1 MFLPKQWQDSNVSR
15 NILVIKMDPNLT
27 LAHISHN
34 ASMILLHQHIAYP
47 STRWKDVVK
56 LPSSCSA
63 ETCHLAAVETS
74 SIVQKYLRYMG
85 GIVNSQF
92 AFCAFVA
99 ARVLL
104 VHWHS
109 NEAHSLEAEFFN
121 LLQSLKDMSEKWL
134 GYYKFEGTTSTAPA
148 RYDSGRPVDLAGRYA
163 EQLENLHSRCLN
175 DVTFSRVDLTETLCD
190 ASLYNFI
197 EKPGHS
203 ISVGSSNY
211 ADHRSTNGNR
221 QAYRRYSSGFE
232 AYQRAGVPSPTRGSD
247 LHARY
252 QSHRSPVNIRPSV
265 AYDVRGIIPP
275 MEDISPPSQSR
286 TTQSPVAA
294 PSSTA
299 NMRGMNGSSA
309 ALMNEMN
316 AANSF
321 PHGQSIMAEE
331 DELTT
336 MSNMLLGNQFLE
348 MDRVIT
354 LQSTD
359 FFTFDSSGRVGLS
372 G

>member
-15 NILVIKMDPNLT
+15 DVLVIKMDPNLT

-34 ASMILLHQHIAYP
+34 TSTILLHQHIAYP
-47 STRWKDVVK
+47 PTRWKDVVK

-92 AFCAFVA
+92 AFCAFAA

-109 NEAHSLEAEFFN
+109 CKTGVLDAAFFD
-121 LLQSLKDMSEKWL
+121 LLQCLKDMSDKWR
-134 GYYKFEGTTSTAPA
+134 GYYKNSSTVNDMSGQEGRGRIMDLPS
-148 RYDSGRPVDLAGRYA
+148 RYVQ
-163 EQLENLHSRCLN
+163 QLEHLHARFLN
-175 DVTFSRVDLTETLCD
+175 DMTFSTMDFTDILCD
-190 ASLYNFI
+190 ASLYDYT
-197 EKPGHS
+197 EKSTHDTP
-203 ISVGSSNY
+203 ISTSHVHY
-211 ADHRSTNGNR
+211 GNLTR
-221 QAYRRYSSGFE
+221 AYRRYSSGFE
-232 AYQRAGVPSPTRGSD
+232 AYQNAGVPSPTRRSDHQTSHLSDGS
-247 LHARY
+247 
-252 QSHRSPVNIRPSV
+252 PIRTRHP
-265 AYDVRGIIPP
+265 ATYEVRNFGGPIEGTILSTRP
-275 MEDISPPSQSR
+275 QAA
-286 TTQSPVAA
+286 QSPITT
-294 PSSTA
+294 PSP
-299 NMRGMNGSSA
+299 NEHRRGLDNSVHLLA
-309 ALMNEMN
+309 EMN
-316 AANSF
+316 PADNYSHSQ
-321 PHGQSIMAEE
+321 PIMTEE

-348 MDRVIT
+348 MDRVIS

-359 FFTFDSSGRVGLS
+359 FFNFDSTGRTGLS

>member
-15 NILVIKMDPNLT
+15 DVLVIKMDPNLT

-34 ASMILLHQHIAYP
+34 TSTILLHQHVAYP
-47 STRWKDVVK
+47 PTRWKDVVK

-92 AFCAFVA
+92 AFCAFAA

-109 NEAHSLEAEFFN
+109 CKTGVLDAAFFD
-121 LLQSLKDMSEKWL
+121 LLQCLRDMSDKWR
-134 GYYKFEGTTSTAPA
+134 GYLKTSSTVNDISGQEGRRIKNLPS
-148 RYDSGRPVDLAGRYA
+148 RYV
-163 EQLENLHSRCLN
+163 EQLEHLHARFLT
-175 DVTFSRVDLTETLCD
+175 DMTFSTMDFTDILCD
-190 ASLYNFI
+190 ASLNDYT
-197 EKPGHS
+197 EKLTHDTPIPTSRVNHEQLG
-203 ISVGSSNY
+203 
-211 ADHRSTNGNR
+211 R
-221 QAYRRYSSGFE
+221 AYRRYSSGFE
-232 AYQRAGVPSPTRGSD
+232 AYQNAGVPSPTRRSD
-247 LHARY
+247 H
-252 QSHRSPVNIRPSV
+252 QTSHRSDGSPIRTRHSA
-265 AYDVRGIIPP
+265 AYEVRGFRGPL
-275 MEDISPPSQSR
+275 EGTALSSR
-286 TTQSPVAA
+286 PQAAQSPITT
-294 PSSTA
+294 PSPDERR
-299 NMRGMNGSSA
+299 RGLDNSVHLLA
-309 ALMNEMN
+309 EMN
-316 AANSF
+316 TADNYSHSQ
-321 PHGQSIMAEE
+321 PLMTEE

-348 MDRVIT
+348 MDRVIS

-359 FFTFDSSGRVGLS
+359 FFNFDSTGRTGLS

>member
-15 NILVIKMDPNLT
+15 DILVIKMDPNLT

-34 ASMILLHQHIAYP
+34 TSTILLHQHVAYP
-47 STRWKDVVK
+47 PTRWKDVVK

-109 NEAHSLEAEFFN
+109 CETRVLDAEFFN
-121 LLQSLKDMSEKWL
+121 LLQSLKDMSDKWR
-134 GYYKFEGTTSTAPA
+134 GYYKNGSSVNDTSSQKGRGQATDLP
-148 RYDSGRPVDLAGRYA
+148 SGYA
-163 EQLENLHSRCLN
+163 EKLEHLHARFLN
-175 DVTFSRVDLTETLCD
+175 DMTFSAAGLTDILCD
-190 ASLYNFI
+190 ASLYGYT
-197 EKPGHS
+197 EKSAHNTP
-203 ISVGSSNY
+203 ISTSYVNHENS
-211 ADHRSTNGNR
+211 ARVC
-221 QAYRRYSSGFE
+221 RRYSSGFE
-232 AYQRAGVPSPTRGSD
+232 AYQNAGVPSPTRRSDHQISQRSDGSPIRTRHSAAYEFRGFRGP
-247 LHARY
+247 LEGVALSSRSEAA
-252 QSHRSPVNIRPSV
+252 QSPVP
-265 AYDVRGIIPP
+265 
-275 MEDISPPSQSR
+275 ISPPNKNR
-286 TTQSPVAA
+286 RGLD
-294 PSSTA
+294 SSVHLLT
-299 NMRGMNGSSA
+299 
-309 ALMNEMN
+309 EMN
-316 AANSF
+316 VGDSYSHSQ
-321 PHGQSIMAEE
+321 PIITEE

-359 FFTFDSSGRVGLS
+359 FFNFDSTGRVGLS

>member
-15 NILVIKMDPNLT
+15 DVLVIKMDPNLT

-34 ASMILLHQHIAYP
+34 TSTILLHQHIAYP
-47 STRWKDVVK
+47 PTRWKDVVK

-92 AFCAFVA
+92 AFCAFAA

-109 NEAHSLEAEFFN
+109 CKTGVLDAAFFD
-121 LLQSLKDMSEKWL
+121 LLQCLKDMSDKWR
-134 GYYKFEGTTSTAPA
+134 GYYKNSSIINGVSGQEGGGRIKDLPS
-148 RYDSGRPVDLAGRYA
+148 RYV
-163 EQLENLHSRCLN
+163 EQLEHLHSRFLN
-175 DVTFSRVDLTETLCD
+175 DMAFSTMGFTDMLCD
-190 ASLYNFI
+190 ASLYDFT
-197 EKPGHS
+197 EKSAHNSPISTSHVNHGHLA
-203 ISVGSSNY
+203 SV
-211 ADHRSTNGNR
+211 
-221 QAYRRYSSGFE
+221 YRRYSSGFE
-232 AYQRAGVPSPTRGSD
+232 AYQNAGVPSPTRRSD
-247 LHARY
+247 H
-252 QSHRSPVNIRPSV
+252 QTSHRSDGSPIHPQHSATYEVRNFRGPLEGTALSSRPQ
-265 AYDVRGIIPP
+265 AA
-275 MEDISPPSQSR
+275 
-286 TTQSPVAA
+286 QSPITT
-294 PSSTA
+294 PSP
-299 NMRGMNGSSA
+299 NEHRRGLNNSVHLLA
-309 ALMNEMN
+309 EMN
-316 AANSF
+316 TADNYSHSQ
-321 PHGQSIMAEE
+321 PMIAEE

-348 MDRVIT
+348 MDRVIS

-359 FFTFDSSGRVGLS
+359 FFNFDSAGRTGLS